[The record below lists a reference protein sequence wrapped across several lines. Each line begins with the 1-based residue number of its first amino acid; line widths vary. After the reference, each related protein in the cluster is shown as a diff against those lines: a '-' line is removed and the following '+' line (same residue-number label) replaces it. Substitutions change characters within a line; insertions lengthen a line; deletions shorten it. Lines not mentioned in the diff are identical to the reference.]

1 MKRYLEKSAIP
12 DSRIF
17 VVKDLKASYFDPNWH
32 FHPEYQLFLVVKGKG
47 TRFIGDNIKPFKE
60 NDLVMT
66 GPNLPHLWRS
76 DSMAEG
82 QQTRGIVIYFQ
93 PDLLGFSVEKEE
105 LETTRKLFQ
114 KSLRGIEVRGDTNK
128 LISKWMIELLDLKG
142 LASVIQ
148 LLKILNTLATSTD
161 CYSIAHAG
169 YVNLNRESSQM
180 NLVYQHVMKNFSR
193 RLPLEEVAEIMNMS
207 VSSFSRYFK
216 SRANKS
222 FSDFLCEIRIGHACK
237 MLHEEKMNIS
247 QVCYESGFFT
257 LSNFNKQFKE
267 VTGQTPLQY
276 KKTYLETIQ
285 L

>member
-1 MKRYLEKSAIP
+1 VKRYVEKSAIP

-17 VVKDLKASYFDPNWH
+17 VIKDLKAPHFDPNWH
-32 FHPEYQLFLVVKGKG
+32 FHPEYQLFLVLKGKG
-47 TRFIGDNIKPFKE
+47 TRFIGDNIKHFKE

-76 DSMAEG
+76 DPMAEE

-93 PDLLGFSVEKEE
+93 PDLLGFNIEKEE
-105 LETTRKLFQ
+105 LETTRNLFQ
-114 KSLRGIEVRGDTNK
+114 KSLRGIEVRGETNK
-128 LISKWMIELLDLKG
+128 VIGRWMIELLELKG

-161 CYSIAHAG
+161 CHPIAHAG

-180 NLVYQHVMKNFSR
+180 NLIYQHVMKNFSR

-222 FSDFLCEIRIGHACK
+222 FSDFLSEIRIGHACK

-267 VTGQTPLQY
+267 VTGKTPLQY
-276 KKTYLETIQ
+276 KKTYLETIH